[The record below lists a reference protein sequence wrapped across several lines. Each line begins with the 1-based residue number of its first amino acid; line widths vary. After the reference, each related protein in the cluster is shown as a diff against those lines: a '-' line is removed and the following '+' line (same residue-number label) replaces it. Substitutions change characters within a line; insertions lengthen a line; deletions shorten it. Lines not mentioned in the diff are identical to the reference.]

1 MLPPVTSKQLLCLRA
16 VSSMV
21 FDKIA
26 SEVVDTNI
34 VALSQVSSISTEE
47 SIYVAVFIYWIYVYS
62 QTKVGVSK
70 QQSDEKS
77 EKLKRLSKYV
87 LSDNVYEFVKVFILA
102 LFLLIKDP
110 KVAV

>member
-1 MLPPVTSKQLLCLRA
+1 MRA

-70 QQSDEKS
+70 QQSEEKS